1 MPENA
6 LAAVEVDYC
15 LPVSE
20 MASLLVRLTKE
31 GAAKEKNL
39 TMEENKKT
47 KLEVR
52 IAAQDNVPDE
62 EVLQLG
68 QFTPYACPECH
79 GVLSAI
85 KDGGI
90 TRYRC
95 HTGHAYTQR
104 TLEHTQG
111 TRTDEALWRAL
122 RALQEREALLGVM
135 AEACR
140 ERSDTHEAERLEAG
154 HMKTHARQL
163 QRIVSGR

>member
-1 MPENA
+1 MGQ
-6 LAAVEVDYC
+6 LD
-15 LPVSE
+15 
-20 MASLLVRLTKE
+20 ASGRPSK
-31 GAAKEKNL
+31 
-39 TMEENKKT
+39 
-47 KLEVR
+47 
-52 IAAQDNVPDE
+52 ISCPD
-62 EVLQLG
+62 
-68 QFTPYACPECH
+68 CS
-79 GVLSAI
+79 GVLWEINNSHPP
-85 KDGGI
+85 
-90 TRYRC
+90 RYRC